1 MRPMRLRKTPLSIG
15 EKAVLVLTASAAAL
29 VGGLTRWV
37 LDLDDRLGYWLTS
50 LFYVVLVGLAVIAV
64 GIMLLRER

>member
-29 VGGLTRWV
+29 VGGLTRCV

>member
-1 MRPMRLRKTPLSIG
+1 MRLRKTPLSIG

>member
-64 GIMLLRER
+64 GIMLLRDR